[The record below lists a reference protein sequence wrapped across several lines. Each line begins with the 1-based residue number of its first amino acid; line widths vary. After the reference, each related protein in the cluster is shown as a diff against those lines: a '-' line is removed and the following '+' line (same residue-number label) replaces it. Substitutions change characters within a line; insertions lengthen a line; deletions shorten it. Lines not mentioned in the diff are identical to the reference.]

1 MSLEEEREFLAPFL
15 EQAATGG
22 VLVVGQI
29 KAALDLRLGR
39 EMALALA
46 YNLLHRLDWK
56 KIALDKRRPQ
66 SDPQAQDE
74 WKKTPPNAC
83 RNPPRLGAMQS
94 HQADV
99 PGRGALVK
107 HISDVRRCWVSKPI
121 RPICQAMLT
130 HEYTYAYG
138 VVDVCIGELDR
149 LILPH
154 VNTECMQLFRN
165 EVSARHPDERIVM
178 LIDGAGRHQ

>member
-1 MSLEEEREFLAPFL
+1 
-15 EQAATGG
+15 
-22 VLVVGQI
+22 
-29 KAALDLRLGR
+29 
-39 EMALALA
+39 
-46 YNLLHRLDWK
+46 
-56 KIALDKRRPQ
+56 
-66 SDPQAQDE
+66 
-74 WKKTPPNAC
+74 
-83 RNPPRLGAMQS
+83 
-94 HQADV
+94 
-99 PGRGALVK
+99 
-107 HISDVRRCWVSKPI
+107 
-121 RPICQAMLT
+121 MLT